1 MRVFTYVSAG
11 RVKSKGLSIYITKSI
26 YEHVTCPWFCMP
38 AVLEP
43 AVILFSHVLLMMSAA
58 ETVMLNGRVLN
69 KLEWIWKEP
78 VMT

>member
-1 MRVFTYVSAG
+1 
-11 RVKSKGLSIYITKSI
+11 
-26 YEHVTCPWFCMP
+26 MP